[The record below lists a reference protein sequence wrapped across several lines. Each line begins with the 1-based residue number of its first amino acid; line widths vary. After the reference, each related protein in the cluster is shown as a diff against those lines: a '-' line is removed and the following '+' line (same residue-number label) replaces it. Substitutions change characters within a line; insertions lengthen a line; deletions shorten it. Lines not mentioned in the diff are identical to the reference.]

1 VAAACRAVVEA
12 AAGAGSVMR
21 FKQFALLAAVAAGTV
36 VSMVSIVASQDATQ
50 APPSPDQLVAALKQ
64 NLADG
69 QKKLRQYE
77 WVETTVISLKGEEK
91 ARKQQR
97 VYYGADGKLTK
108 IPIGAPPAKAESQGG
123 GGGRSGRLKER
134 VVENKKDDMQEYM
147 QKAVALVHKYVPPS
161 PELIQK
167 AKDGK
172 KLTVQPPQAG
182 RVRVELKDFVQ
193 PADLMTIDVDAKALV
208 LGALN
213 VTTYLEKKEDVVTLD
228 VRFGTLADGTSY
240 SAKTTFE
247 AKAKNI
253 TVVIENGGHRPLVK

>member
-1 VAAACRAVVEA
+1 MKIIMTRFRHFASLAALAGATLVSLAAAQGA
-12 AAGAGSVMR
+12 A
-21 FKQFALLAAVAAGTV
+21 QT
-36 VSMVSIVASQDATQ
+36 
-50 APPSPDQLVAALKQ
+50 PPSPDQLVATLKQ

-69 QKKLRQYE
+69 AKKLRQYE

-91 ARKQQR
+91 ARKQNR
-97 VYYGADGKLTK
+97 AYYGADGKLTK
-108 IPIGAPPAKAESQGG
+108 IPIGAPPAKAEAPDR
-123 GGGRSGRLKER
+123 GGRSGRLKER
-134 VVENKKDDMQEYM
+134 VVENKKDEMQEYM

-172 KLTVQPPQAG
+172 KLTVQPPQNG
-182 RVRVELKDFVQ
+182 RVRVEFKDFVQ

-213 VTTYLEKKEDVVTLD
+213 VATYLEKKEDVVSLD

-253 TVVIENGGHRPLVK
+253 TVVIENSGHRPLVK

>member
-1 VAAACRAVVEA
+1 
-12 AAGAGSVMR
+12 MR
-21 FKQFALLAAVAAGTV
+21 ISYSLSLVIVV
-36 VSMVSIVASQDATQ
+36 VSTVTVLSVASGAAQ
-50 APPSPDQLVAALKQ
+50 APPTPDQMVATLKQ
-64 NLADG
+64 NLEES
-69 QKKLRQYE
+69 QKRLRQYE

-91 ARKQQR
+91 ARKQNR
-97 VYYGADGKLTK
+97 AYYGADGKLTK
-108 IPIGAPPAKAESQGG
+108 IPIGAPPAKAEAPDR
-123 GGGRSGRLKER
+123 GGRSGRLKER
-134 VVENKKDDMQEYM
+134 VVENKKDEMQEYM

-172 KLTVQPPQAG
+172 KLTVQPPQNG
-182 RVRVELKDFVQ
+182 RVRVEFKDFVQ
-193 PADLMTIDVDAKALV
+193 PADLMAIDVDAKALV

-213 VTTYLEKKEDVVTLD
+213 VATYLDKKEDVVTLD

-253 TVVIENGGHRPLVK
+253 TVVIENSGHRPLVK